1 MVVIDEESVFWEYF
15 SSLATQLCAS
25 FRGLLCW
32 PADACLPLRCVKVE
46 CNPEDSCYEAASTW
60 AMITVLLLFFFPAI
74 LCVCCLCCMSSNT
87 SDLLYCA
94 YAATVGRCCSCRTYG
109 AHNRHHGRRID
120 TRGGRVAAADRNR
133 NARGEGREV
142 ELQQWRNTPPPPPA
156 PRVNFISLQGKV
168 TTLAALEK
176 SDKEAQNA
184 AVKEGSNPGGGGAKL
199 RELGDDPVC
208 AICLSDLE
216 RTDKV
221 R

>member
-1 MVVIDEESVFWEYF
+1 M
-15 SSLATQLCAS
+15 
-25 FRGLLCW
+25 
-32 PADACLPLRCVKVE
+32 KVE
-46 CNPEDSCYEAASTW
+46 CNPEDSCYQATSNW

-87 SDLLYCA
+87 SDLVYCLYA
-94 YAATVGRCCSCRTYG
+94 STLGRCCPHLSYG
-109 AHNRHHGRRID
+109 AQHRHGRRPD
-120 TRGGRVAAADRNR
+120 QRGRVAASDRNR
-133 NARGEGREV
+133 SDRSDGREV
-142 ELQQWRNTPPPPPA
+142 ELQQWRNTPPPPPPP

-176 SDKEAQNA
+176 SDKDAQKA
-184 AVKEGSNPGGGGAKL
+184 AIKGSSATKL

-221 R
+221 FDRKE

>member
-1 MVVIDEESVFWEYF
+1 M
-15 SSLATQLCAS
+15 
-25 FRGLLCW
+25 
-32 PADACLPLRCVKVE
+32 
-46 CNPEDSCYEAASTW
+46 
-60 AMITVLLLFFFPAI
+60 
-74 LCVCCLCCMSSNT
+74 
-87 SDLLYCA
+87 
-94 YAATVGRCCSCRTYG
+94 
-109 AHNRHHGRRID
+109 
-120 TRGGRVAAADRNR
+120 AAADRNR